1 MIDSKFLSSKRFVAI
16 VSLLLAF
23 VIFVLAVL
31 FLQLRPFGN
40 KLPVDQNQIT
50 KDKTTPVPALD
61 VAVLSDVEVAVKSEF
76 TSWTQGSV
84 IYKVYI
90 DALNPKVFSELATA
104 YTLSLNYDPKVL
116 KVEKTYV
123 GDIWTDQNLLQKEND
138 LENKKVILTIGKG
151 FEKSVVGT
159 GNSHLASFDFVV
171 IGKPVSA
178 DSATQLSVTADS
190 LYAKSGKSGKLI
202 GDVFQVKIN

>member
-116 KVEKTYV
+116 KVEKTYK
-123 GDIWTDQNLLQKEND
+123 DFYFP
-138 LENKKVILTIGKG
+138 LEIFK
-151 FEKSVVGT
+151 FW
-159 GNSHLASFDFVV
+159 F
-171 IGKPVSA
+171 
-178 DSATQLSVTADS
+178 
-190 LYAKSGKSGKLI
+190 SGR
-202 GDVFQVKIN
+202 